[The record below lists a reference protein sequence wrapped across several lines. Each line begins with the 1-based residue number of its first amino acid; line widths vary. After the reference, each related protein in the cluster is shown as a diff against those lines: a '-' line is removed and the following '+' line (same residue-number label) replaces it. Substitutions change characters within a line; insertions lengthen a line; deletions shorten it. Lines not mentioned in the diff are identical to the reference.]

1 MFYFGIIVCSGVGD
15 DFRVIVSGVRNGDCG
30 CFGSREKWSSV
41 FDYCNCNCGGGR

>member
-15 DFRVIVSGVRNGDCG
+15 DFRVIVLGVRNGDCG